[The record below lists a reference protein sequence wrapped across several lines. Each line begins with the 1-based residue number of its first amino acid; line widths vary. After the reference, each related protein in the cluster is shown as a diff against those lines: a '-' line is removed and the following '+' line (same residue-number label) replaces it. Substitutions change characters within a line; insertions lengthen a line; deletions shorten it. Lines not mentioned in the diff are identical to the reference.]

1 MGEVYKARDHRLN
14 RFVAIKVLPS
24 ERVAEEARKQRFIQE
39 AQAASALD
47 HPNIIVIH
55 DIAIDMG
62 RDYLVMEYVPGKTL
76 DALIP
81 RTGMRLGELLK
92 IAIQVAEGLSAAHGA
107 GIIHRD
113 LKPSNIMVSEN
124 GLVKILD
131 FGLAKLT
138 ERREVTEDDSTLTQN
153 PKTEAGTVMGTAAY
167 MSPEQAEGK
176 HVDARS
182 DIFSFGSVLYE
193 MVTGRPPFHGDSSMS
208 TMAAI
213 IKDRPRPVRELARET
228 PAELERLIH
237 RCLQKDP
244 ARRVQHVDDLK
255 IAFEEI
261 SEESESESRV
271 SGLVPSGKS
280 HWKSIGAVT
289 SVILLAVLAIGLYG
303 VSRMKPR
310 VEPAAGAAVVVL
322 MDTPAPPGV
331 YDPNTRKD
339 SGTNADDISNILRDL
354 PVELRKETVGSTW
367 DREDQVLK
375 QSPDLIVIHR
385 SAFFHSMN
393 LEFQFGYPPF
403 ADSEQV
409 RLPTGQPLSREYLF
423 HRLYVLAENKLLA
436 FLGYVGV
443 SNRRTRVLV
452 YARGWPEADRQD
464 WVANLERRFP
474 SLKSR
479 MFTMNVEGGE
489 AKATFRQK
497 KTASWKK
504 KVFQSILRKHHSSP
518 PWGDRAGGELELA
531 RAGRQGCLSHSPL
544 PCEGRSS
551 FRGSFER

>member
-1 MGEVYKARDHRLN
+1 MPLSPGTRFGPYEIVAPLGAGGMGEVYKARDHRLN

-24 ERVAEEARKQRFIQE
+24 ERVAEEGRKQRFIQE

-55 DIAIDMG
+55 DIAIDNG

-92 IAIQVAEGLSAAHGA
+92 IAVQVAEGLSAAHGA

-113 LKPSNIMVSEN
+113 LKPSNIIVSEH

-167 MSPEQAEGK
+167 MSPEQAEGR

-193 MVTGRPPFHGDSSMS
+193 MVTGRPPFHGASSMS

-213 IKDRPRPVRELARET
+213 IKDRPRPVRELVPET

-255 IAFEEI
+255 IAFEEL
-261 SEESESESRV
+261 SEESESESRGA

-280 HWKSIGAVT
+280 RWNSIAAVT
-289 SVILLAVLAIGLYG
+289 SAILLAVLAIGLYG

-322 MDTPAPPGV
+322 MDTPAPMGV

-339 SGTNADDISNILRDL
+339 SGTNADDISSILRDL
-354 PVELRKETVGSTW
+354 PVVLHKETVGSTW

-393 LEFQFGYPPF
+393 LEFQFGNPPF

-409 RLPTGQPLSREYLF
+409 RLPTGQSLSRKYLF
-423 HRLYVLAENKLLA
+423 QRLYILAENKLLA
-436 FLGYVGV
+436 FLGYAGV

-452 YARGWPEADRQD
+452 YARGWPEADQQD

-474 SLKSR
+474 SLKGR
-479 MFTMNVEGGE
+479 MFTMNVEGGD
-489 AKATFRQK
+489 AKATFRDP
-497 KTASWKK
+497 KTAASLKRQ
-504 KVFQSILRKHHSSP
+504 VQSILGLNPSSSP
-518 PWGDRAGGELELA
+518 SI
-531 RAGRQGCLSHSPL
+531 GR
-544 PCEGRSS
+544 
-551 FRGSFER
+551 

>member
-1 MGEVYKARDHRLN
+1 MPLSAGARFGPYEIVAPLGAGGMGEVYKARDNRLN
-14 RFVAIKVLPS
+14 RFVAIKVLPY
-24 ERVAEEARKQRFIQE
+24 ERVTEEARKKRFIQE
-39 AQAASALD
+39 AQAASALN

-55 DIAIDMG
+55 DIAIDNG

-81 RTGMRLGELLK
+81 RTGMGLGELLK
-92 IAIQVAEGLSAAHGA
+92 IAIQVAEGLSVAHGA

-138 ERREVTEDDSTLTQN
+138 EPVEITQDDSTLTQN

-167 MSPEQAEGK
+167 MSPEQAQGR

-182 DIFSFGSVLYE
+182 DIFSFGSVLYK
-193 MVTGRPPFHGDSSMS
+193 MVAGRLPFQGDSSMS

-213 IKDRPRPVRELARET
+213 IKDRPRPVREFAREA
-228 PAELERLIH
+228 PVELERLIH

-255 IAFEEI
+255 VELEELC
-261 SEESESESRV
+261 EESEAEFRV
-271 SGLVPSGKS
+271 ASGLVPSGKS
-280 HWKSIGAVT
+280 HWNSIAAVT
-289 SVILLAVLAIGLYG
+289 SVILLVVIAIGLYIG
-303 VSRMKPR
+303 SRNKQR
-310 VEPAAGAAVVVL
+310 VELAAGPAVVVL
-322 MDTPAPPGV
+322 MDTPAPFGV

-339 SGTNADDISNILRDL
+339 SGTNADDISKILQEL
-354 PVELRKETVGSTW
+354 PVVLHKETVGSAW
-367 DREDQVLK
+367 DREDQVVK
-375 QSPDLIVIHR
+375 QSPDLIMIHR

-409 RLPTGQPLSREYLF
+409 RLPTGQRLSREYLF

-452 YARGWPEADRQD
+452 YSRGERGVWPEADRQD

-474 SLKSR
+474 SLKGR
-479 MFTMNVEGGE
+479 LFTMGVEGGV
-489 AKATFRQK
+489 AQATFRDP
-497 KTASWKK
+497 KTAALVKRQ
-504 KVFQSILRKHHSSP
+504 VQSILGLRSSP
-518 PWGDRAGGELELA
+518 SALM
-531 RAGRQGCLSHSPL
+531 
-544 PCEGRSS
+544 
-551 FRGSFER
+551 ER